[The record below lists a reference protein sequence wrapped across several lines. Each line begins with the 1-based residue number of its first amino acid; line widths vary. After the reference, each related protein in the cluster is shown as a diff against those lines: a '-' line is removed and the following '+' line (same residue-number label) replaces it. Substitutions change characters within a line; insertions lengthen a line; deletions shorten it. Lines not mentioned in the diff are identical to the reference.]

1 MKLVYPNSWELLHLP
16 IETSNHIIDNGCQ
29 VSLKNVERSSLPIR
43 FDCSNPECFKKL
55 STADEHVGRQIHCPA
70 CGAAVQVPNPDE
82 LGLPDQIG
90 PYKVIRELGEGGSGT
105 VYEVAGEQEARFA
118 LKWLSV
124 KASQNQ
130 SYVQRFQ
137 REANAAAT
145 LNHPHIVHVHETGEH
160 GNRPYIVMDF
170 IEGETAKQLLDAR
183 GRLSVAKTL
192 EVGTAVAEA
201 LQHAYKQSFI
211 HRDIKPENILLTPAG
226 QTKLTDLGLAKNFE
240 DDIRVTES
248 GTGVGT
254 PYYMAPEQSM
264 DAAHSDYRADIY
276 SLGITMLHMM
286 TCRLPYE
293 GRNAME
299 VIRGHVQRP
308 LPTGQEL
315 GHPLPEGV
323 ELLLQKM
330 CAKKPDFRYQSY
342 AELLEAMARV
352 REGKLPVAAL
362 PRQSRSGTAVA
373 VMLILFI
380 LTAIGILLIARSDK
394 GQFAEI
400 RGWLEA
406 ALKRLTDR

>member
-1 MKLVYPNSWELLHLP
+1 MA
-16 IETSNHIIDNGCQ
+16 
-29 VSLKNVERSSLPIR
+29 IR

-55 STADEHVGRQIHCPA
+55 STSDEHVGRQIHCPA
-70 CGAAVQVPNPDE
+70 CGSAVQVPSPDE
-82 LGLPDQIG
+82 LGRPEQIG
-90 PYKVIRELGEGGSGT
+90 PYSVIRELGEGGTGN
-105 VYEVAGEQEARFA
+105 VFEAAGDQDARFA

-124 KASQNQ
+124 KASLNQ

-145 LNHPHIVHVHETGEH
+145 LNHPNLVHVHETGEH
-160 GNRPYIVMDF
+160 EKRPYLVMDF
-170 IEGETAKQLLDAR
+170 IGGKTAKQVIDEE
-183 GRLSVAKTL
+183 GKISVEKSL
-192 EVGTAVAEA
+192 EIGTAVAAA
-201 LQHAYKQSFI
+201 LQHVYKQSFI
-211 HRDIKPENILLTPAG
+211 HRDIKPENILLTPNG

-240 DDIRVTES
+240 EDIRVTES

-286 TCRLPYE
+286 TGRLPYE

-315 GHPLPEGV
+315 GHSLPEGV
-323 ELLLQKM
+323 ELLLHKM
-330 CAKKPDFRYQSY
+330 CAKKPDYRHQSY

-362 PRQSRSGTAVA
+362 PRQSRSGAAITI
-373 VMLILFI
+373 MLILFI
-380 LTAIGILLIARSDK
+380 LTTIGILVMAKSDE
-394 GQFAEI
+394 GLLAEI
-400 RGWLEA
+400 LRWFEME
-406 ALKRLTDR
+406 